1 MWRLRD
7 LLPWLFSHI
16 LLKDPY
22 IEPKVVKLPSKVA
35 NRITFEE
42 QATDININ
50 ILQEVVDKWLYLVV
64 LVLTTQSSEQRIS
77 SLLDKKDTQHLMLDK
92 SSVG

>member
-1 MWRLRD
+1 V
-7 LLPWLFSHI
+7 LFSCELFLGYLSHI

-22 IEPKVVKLPSKVA
+22 IEPKVVKLPSEVA

-50 ILQEVVDKWLYLVV
+50 ILQEVVDK
-64 LVLTTQSSEQRIS
+64 
-77 SLLDKKDTQHLMLDK
+77 
-92 SSVG
+92 